1 MATQLHDP
9 VTLGQS
15 SAVAGVEDRIKVLYL
30 GAAALAGLGMTYRAL
45 EACEAIAMLRNKAT
59 GARRVDRELRQRE
72 QRPLDAC
79 IRRH

>member
-1 MATQLHDP
+1 MAIQRHDP

-15 SAVAGVEDRIKVLYL
+15 SAVAGVEDRIKVLCL

-45 EACEAIAMLRNKAT
+45 EACDAIATLRNKAT
-59 GARRVDRELRQRE
+59 GARRVDREPRQRE